1 MQSLVKNFK
10 SFVDNSPTSFHAAKN
25 IAAQL
30 KKSGFVEIDEKKT
43 FKLSSGNSYF
53 IVRNG
58 SVIAFT
64 LPTKEAKRAVII
76 GSHTDSPSFKLKP
89 KFFVK
94 DGIEQASVE
103 VYGGPH
109 IPSFAAADLKV
120 AGRVFVKT
128 KDGIKEQLVDFD
140 NSPCVIANAP
150 IHLDSSPNSEGFKL
164 DQETQL
170 CPILGFSDGKK
181 DWLQRQISGGTILSH
196 DLFLVP
202 CDPMR
207 LLGIKGEL
215 ISSYRID
222 NLSSAFSS
230 MMGITKAKAK
240 SDTIQMAVF
249 WDHEEIGSG
258 SEEGASSPFFLD
270 TLQRICISLDL
281 TDEAFFCLKN
291 DSFSL
296 SLDAAHAFHPNYASL
311 YSKEHAP
318 VLGKGTAIKMNA
330 NKRYASSGPGV
341 AKLINMLKSKK
352 IDYQIYVNHASKRC
366 GSTIGHIFASQ
377 TGIETVDMG
386 APILGMHSVKEQM
399 ATSDIIS
406 MCALC
411 QSTFDSL

>member
-10 SFVDNSPTSFHAAKN
+10 AFVDSSPTSFHAAKN
-25 IAAQL
+25 IAAHL
-30 KKSGFVEIDEKKT
+30 KKSGFSELNEKKT
-43 FKLSSGNSYF
+43 FSLSYGKSYY
-53 IVRNG
+53 IIRNG
-58 SVIAFT
+58 SIIAFT
-64 LPTKEAKRAVII
+64 LPKKEAKRAVII

-89 KFFVK
+89 KFFNS
-94 DGIEQASVE
+94 DGIEQASIE

-109 IPSFAAADLKV
+109 IPSFSAADLKI
-120 AGRVFVKT
+120 AGRLLVKT
-128 KDGIKEQLVDFD
+128 NNGIEEKLVDFD
-140 NSPCVIANAP
+140 QSPCVIANAP
-150 IHLDSSPNSEGFKL
+150 IHLDPSPNSEGFKL
-164 DQETQL
+164 DPQTQV

-181 DWLQRQISGGTILSH
+181 DWLSKQITNGTILSH

-207 LLGIKGEL
+207 LLGINGEI

-230 MMGITKAKAK
+230 LIGITKATVK

-270 TLQRICISLDL
+270 TLQRICIKLDL
-281 TDEAFFCLKN
+281 TDEDFFCLKN
-291 DSFSL
+291 NSFSL
-296 SLDAAHAFHPNYASL
+296 SLDAAHAFHPNYPSL
-311 YSKEHAP
+311 YSKDHAP

-330 NKRYASSGPGV
+330 NKRYATSGPGI
-341 AKLINMLKSKK
+341 AKLIDMLKTKK
-352 IDYQIYVNHASKRC
+352 IDHQIYVNHASKKC

-411 QSTFDSL
+411 QSTFDLL